1 MIDKE
6 WPVLNERFEQWLS
19 PNNFDEDGQQRI
31 RLQDIN
37 RARD

>member
-6 WPVLNERFEQWLS
+6 WPILNERFEQWLS
-19 PNNFDEDGQQRI
+19 PNNFDEAGQQRI